1 MGYSRAIEF
10 CALMQPFYDDLDNH
24 LPYASDLAQASVPM
38 GMLLA
43 WCARMQLL
51 SADFLQE
58 HAQLVLRVQ
67 VEEALGSELLVAAGG
82 RLDKAYFSERG
93 QSFLDQF
100 YPGYF
105 DLFCAEFGDQAYGV
119 KDTWDNY
126 RRIAPVLTQAL
137 MGKVAEPKSGIL
149 SRLTHFLRG

>member
-1 MGYSRAIEF
+1 
-10 CALMQPFYDDLDNH
+10 MQPFYDDLDNH
-24 LPYASDLAQASVPM
+24 LPHARNLAQASVPM

-51 SADFLQE
+51 SQSFLQA

-67 VEEALGSELLVAAGG
+67 VEEVLGSELLVAAGG
-82 RLDKAYFSERG
+82 RLERQYFSEKGRN
-93 QSFLDQF
+93 FLDQH
-100 YPGYF
+100 YPDYF
-105 DLFCAEFGDQAYGV
+105 DQFCAEFGDEPYLV

-137 MGKVAEPKSGIL
+137 MGKAAQPKAGFF

>member
-1 MGYSRAIEF
+1 
-10 CALMQPFYDDLDNH
+10 MQPFYDDLDNH
-24 LPYASDLAQASVPM
+24 LPHASDLAQASVPM

-51 SADFLQE
+51 SPAFLQA
-58 HAQLVLRVQ
+58 HAQLVLRIQ

-82 RLDKAYFSERG
+82 RLDKTCFSEQG
-93 QSFLDQF
+93 QSFLDRF

-105 DLFCAEFGDQAYGV
+105 DLFCAEFGDQPYSV

-126 RRIAPVLTQAL
+126 RRIAPALTQAL
-137 MGKVAEPKSGIL
+137 MGKAVEPKSGIL
-149 SRLTHFLRG
+149 SRLTQFLRG

>member
-1 MGYSRAIEF
+1 MGHSSAIEF

-24 LPYASDLAQASVPM
+24 LQHASDLAQASVPM

-43 WCARMQLL
+43 WCARMQLM
-51 SADFLQE
+51 SPVFLQE

-67 VEEALGSELLVAAGG
+67 VEEARGSELLVAAGG
-82 RLDKAYFSERG
+82 RLEKAYFSARG
-93 QSFLDQF
+93 QSFLDRF

-105 DLFCAEFGDQAYGV
+105 DLFCAEFGDQPYSV

-137 MGKVAEPKSGIL
+137 MGKVVKAKSGIF
-149 SRLTHFLRG
+149 SRLSHFLRG